1 MLVRLRPVVLLV
13 ALALPTAACT
23 KSSPQ
28 SATTAQTLA
37 PQTSADAG
45 RGKQIYLANCVQCH
59 GASGAEGGV
68 GPSLRGERA
77 KKDLAA
83 TIGLIE
89 NPKPPMPKL
98 YPGRLSEKDVA
109 DVAAYVRS
117 L

>member
-13 ALALPTAACT
+13 ALALPIAGCT
-23 KSSPQ
+23 KSPPK
-28 SATTAQTLA
+28 SATTAQSVV
-37 PQTSADAG
+37 PQSADVG
-45 RGKQIYLANCVQCH
+45 RGKQIYAANCVQCH
-59 GASGAEGGV
+59 GASGVEGGV

-83 TIGLIE
+83 TIGSIE

-98 YPGRLSEKDVA
+98 FPGRLSEKDVA
-109 DVAAYVRS
+109 DVAAYVQS